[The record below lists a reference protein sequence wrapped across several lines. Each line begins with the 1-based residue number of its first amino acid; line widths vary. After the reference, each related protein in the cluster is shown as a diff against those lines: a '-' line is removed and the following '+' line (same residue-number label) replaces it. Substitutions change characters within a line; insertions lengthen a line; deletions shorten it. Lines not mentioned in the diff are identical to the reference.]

1 MFTMNRSLL
10 VAKSYEKK
18 NYTQLTGQFALCIN
32 QVVTLTRKCM
42 FTMNRSELGAK
53 SYEKKEL
60 HTVYWAICSMYQLLE
75 IFLIVEKSSEH
86 CHKMVNSSKISK
98 SN

>member
-1 MFTMNRSLL
+1 
-10 VAKSYEKK
+10 
-18 NYTQLTGQFALCIN
+18 
-32 QVVTLTRKCM
+32 
-42 FTMNRSELGAK
+42 MNRSELVAK

-60 HTVYWAICSMYQLLE
+60 HTVYWAICSMYQSGCYSYEKMYVHNEPIRISCQKLWKKELHTVYWAICSMYQLLE
-75 IFLIVEKSSEH
+75 IFHIVDKSSEH